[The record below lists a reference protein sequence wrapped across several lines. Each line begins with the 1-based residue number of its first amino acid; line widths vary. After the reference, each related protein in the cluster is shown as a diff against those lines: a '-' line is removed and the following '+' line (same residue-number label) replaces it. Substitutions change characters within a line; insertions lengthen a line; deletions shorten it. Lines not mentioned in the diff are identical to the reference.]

1 MKKFYYL
8 QTCDTCKRI
17 LKELRLP
24 EDVKMREI
32 KSDPLTEKEVDQL
45 ATKAGSYEAIFSKRA
60 RKYRSLGLNER
71 ELSEA
76 DYKKYLLKDYTFLK
90 RPVLETQ
97 TEAIAGNAKKQV
109 SAMLEL
115 L

>member
-17 LKELRLP
+17 QKELNLTD
-24 EDVKMREI
+24 DVEMREI
-32 KSDPLTEKEVDQL
+32 KSAPLTEEEVEAL
-45 ATKAGSYEAIFSKRA
+45 ANKAGSYEAIFSKRA
-60 RKYRSLGLNER
+60 RKYRSLGLNEC

-90 RPVLETQ
+90 RPVLETE